1 MQKLFIHLYLRIPTV
16 FPWRTLL
23 SAHRWTRQ
31 GGRVFWYGVF
41 HENREFHNIYSL
53 FLQSVFNSYM
63 HNIYTIFAKFSDI
76 HKLLQ
81 GIWSTG
87 KEIYLSVGS
96 FPDFLIWKW
105 LLSTWLPDP
114 LVLTANPFYLLSWES
129 IIQRFLIWYPVG
141 NIMTDENLRH
151 LSVLPF
157 VKRWQKPLFFHDGY
171 ALRFIVGAFYQ
182 IRNSVYHYQMPPY
195 LDNGK
200 QALFPAHSRKV
211 IRLKPFQYRLTSATT
226 QQVDD
231 ILIQLHFALFHVIE
245 QDCLVLAVFVE
256 RNTQAHP
263 HPFRKNG

>member
-1 MQKLFIHLYLRIPTV
+1 
-16 FPWRTLL
+16 
-23 SAHRWTRQ
+23 
-31 GGRVFWYGVF
+31 
-41 HENREFHNIYSL
+41 
-53 FLQSVFNSYM
+53 
-63 HNIYTIFAKFSDI
+63 
-76 HKLLQ
+76 
-81 GIWSTG
+81 
-87 KEIYLSVGS
+87 
-96 FPDFLIWKW
+96 
-105 LLSTWLPDP
+105 
-114 LVLTANPFYLLSWES
+114 
-129 IIQRFLIWYPVG
+129 
-141 NIMTDENLRH
+141 MTDENLRH

-231 ILIQLHFALFHVIE
+231 ILIQLHFALLHVIE

-256 RNTQAHP
+256 RNAQRIHIRSGRTDSTDNQRRHIVTFSRAFSASDTKQIALSSERHAP
-263 HPFRKNG
+263 AESYVHRMPDFLTDRQRIPPKLSEMPQSISIKEAMDTLDGKLVIGGVPKPGNKDDPNPDQPEKPKPKLKL

>member
-1 MQKLFIHLYLRIPTV
+1 
-16 FPWRTLL
+16 
-23 SAHRWTRQ
+23 
-31 GGRVFWYGVF
+31 
-41 HENREFHNIYSL
+41 
-53 FLQSVFNSYM
+53 
-63 HNIYTIFAKFSDI
+63 
-76 HKLLQ
+76 
-81 GIWSTG
+81 
-87 KEIYLSVGS
+87 
-96 FPDFLIWKW
+96 
-105 LLSTWLPDP
+105 
-114 LVLTANPFYLLSWES
+114 
-129 IIQRFLIWYPVG
+129 
-141 NIMTDENLRH
+141 MTDENLRH

-157 VKRWQKPLFFHDGY
+157 MKRWQKPLFFHDGY